1 MEAKYGDSKLHMMS
15 PARLREPRS
24 GKRRKR
30 ILKASPIKGYK
41 QRKADKASFSDISRN
56 QVDASGTDNE
66 DMREKCADVIQ
77 DSLPIA
83 DSTEVS
89 RFELGNISKTA
100 LIFTYPVENQWG
112 GGGVGETLL
121 LYGQNETGRR
131 ANREDP
137 GDEVVQGQE
146 KLFSVPGPPVIMD
159 NPCCYPRDRMNR
171 SPTYA
176 KI

>member
-100 LIFTYPVENQWG
+100 LIFTYPVEDQWG
-112 GGGVGETLL
+112 GGGGWGKLYFYMVKMRQAAGPIEKTLGTRLCRAKKNYFRCRAPL
-121 LYGQNETGRR
+121 LSWIIHAVIQGTG
-131 ANREDP
+131 
-137 GDEVVQGQE
+137 
-146 KLFSVPGPPVIMD
+146 
-159 NPCCYPRDRMNR
+159 
-171 SPTYA
+171 
-176 KI
+176 